1 MVSNNGTRSI
11 KIMNVLLLTGLVAI
25 FACDGPAKTYYRQ
38 GPTIQHT
45 EILGGKPVKASTAF
59 ANKVIYL
66 AIGVEWT
73 KTMSGMSVQH
83 NKICTA
89 SAISKRVLLTAAHC
103 VAGMEPSQVNAVLSL
118 NPFKDSKV
126 IPTDWVK
133 VETIFIHKDYQT
145 KPEVKNDVALVQ
157 LSADLD
163 DVRISKI
170 ADVSQTNSAMQIIS
184 IGYGLTEVEGEAP
197 ENPESLLN
205 YVLKPVLDYKVE
217 NPKITVEQFDKTGI
231 CSGDS
236 GSPGFIFD
244 TVKKEF
250 FVIGIASY
258 VTHPKNKIGEEPT
271 AQSCHGYGVYMSAIV
286 FSKWINESIKLL

>member
-1 MVSNNGTRSI
+1 MS
-11 KIMNVLLLTGLVAI
+11 VLLLTGLA
-25 FACDGPAKTYYRQ
+25 ALLGCDGPAKTYYRQ
-38 GPTIQHT
+38 GPTVQHT

-103 VAGMEPSQVNAVLSL
+103 VAGMEPSQINAVLSL
-118 NPFKDSKV
+118 NPFKDSNL
-126 IPTDWVK
+126 IPADWVK
-133 VETIFIHKDYQT
+133 VETILMHKDYQT
-145 KPEVKNDVALVQ
+145 EPEVINDVALVY
-157 LSADLD
+157 LSTDLD

-170 ADVSQTNSAMQIIS
+170 AEVSQTNSAMQMIS
-184 IGYGLTEVEGEAP
+184 IGYGRTEIEGAAA

-205 YVLKPVLDYKVE
+205 YVLKPVLDYKAE
-217 NPKITVEQFDKTGI
+217 NQKITVEQFDKTGI

-236 GSPGFIFD
+236 GSPGFIYD
-244 TVKKEF
+244 TSKKEF

-258 VTHPKNKIGEEPT
+258 VTHAKNKKGEDRT
-271 AQSCHGYGVYMSAIV
+271 AESCHGYGVYMSAII
-286 FSKWINESIKLL
+286 FNKWINDSVKLF